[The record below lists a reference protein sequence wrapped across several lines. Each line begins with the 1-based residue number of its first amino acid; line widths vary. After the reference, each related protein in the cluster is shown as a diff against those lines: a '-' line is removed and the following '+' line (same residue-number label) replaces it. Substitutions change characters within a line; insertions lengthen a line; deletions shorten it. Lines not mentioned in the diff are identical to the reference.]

1 MTSLSP
7 CSSTTSHLP
16 AVVPSVPAAP
26 SCTHVSVAAL
36 FGSVCLKALVLDRM
50 SSIYSNLAA
59 HIDGYVGHARISTL
73 MFLRGKDGCTPDAEF
88 KIATM
93 LEKECKEQKY
103 TILYSKLMHDYSGDA
118 VISALFEK
126 SWPMDRDSENRR
138 DYSSLEQQLTEK
150 RNQAL
155 REEVCLDVPRFLSII
170 IVFASH
176 FHAGANVPGARHRV
190 SSHQGRP

>member
-1 MTSLSP
+1 
-7 CSSTTSHLP
+7 
-16 AVVPSVPAAP
+16 
-26 SCTHVSVAAL
+26 
-36 FGSVCLKALVLDRM
+36 M

-59 HIDGYVGHARISTL
+59 HIDGYAGHARISTL
-73 MFLRGKDGCTPDAEF
+73 MFLRGKDGSPPDAEF
-88 KIATM
+88 KIASM
-93 LEKECKEQKY
+93 LEKECKEQKF

-118 VISALFEK
+118 VISALFDK

-155 REEVCLDVPRFLSII
+155 REEVCLDVPRFLSNI